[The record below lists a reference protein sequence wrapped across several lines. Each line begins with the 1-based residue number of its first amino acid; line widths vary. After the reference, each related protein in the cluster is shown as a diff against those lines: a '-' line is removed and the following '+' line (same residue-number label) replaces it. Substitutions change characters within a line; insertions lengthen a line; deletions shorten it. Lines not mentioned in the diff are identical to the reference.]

1 VTAPSSPDTPADGPA
16 TGPSTGPSAGPAS
29 SGAETRERLLVAATR
44 AFAEH
49 GVANASLLDITRQAG
64 QRNRGAVH
72 YHFGSREGLLA
83 AVLEQHADFL
93 AEREHRLH
101 QAALERPADDLPAA
115 LEALVRPAT
124 ELSET
129 GWSGRCYLVVVA
141 DLIADEQHDKDA
153 DVRAALER
161 TGGVPVYELISA
173 RMPEMPEEVRAE
185 RLALLTSFVLRAIG
199 DRARAE
205 ERGSTQR
212 LGLDTE
218 TFVRNLVFMATGMLR
233 ADLPRT

>member
-1 VTAPSSPDTPADGPA
+1 MTAPSSPDTPAD
-16 TGPSTGPSAGPAS
+16 GPSAGPAS

-129 GWSGRCYLVVVA
+129 GWSGRCYLVIVA

-218 TFVRNLVFMATGMLR
+218 TFVRNLVAMAAGMLR
-233 ADLPRT
+233 ADLPTT

>member
-1 VTAPSSPDTPADGPA
+1 MTQSVTRTPGGNAA
-16 TGPSTGPSAGPAS
+16 

-49 GVANASLLDITRQAG
+49 GVTNASLLDITRQAG

-83 AVLEQHADFL
+83 AVLEQHAAFL
-93 AEREHRLH
+93 AEREHRL
-101 QAALERPADDLPAA
+101 LEVARTRPADDLASA

-124 ELSET
+124 ELAET
-129 GWSGRCYLVVVA
+129 GWSGRCYLVIVA
-141 DLIADEQHDKDA
+141 DLIADEQHDIDP

-161 TGGVPVYELISA
+161 SGGVPVYELVTE
-173 RMPEMPEEVRAE
+173 RMPPMPEDLRNE
-185 RLALLTSFVLRAIG
+185 RLALVTSFLLRSIG

-218 TFVRNLVFMATGMLR
+218 TFVRNLVAMCTSMLR
-233 ADLPRT
+233 ADLP

>member
-1 VTAPSSPDTPADGPA
+1 MDRTPDTQPVRPGGTAA
-16 TGPSTGPSAGPAS
+16 

-49 GVANASLLDITRQAG
+49 GVTNASLLDITRQAG

-83 AVLEQHADFL
+83 AVLEQHAAFL
-93 AEREHRLH
+93 SEREHRL
-101 QAALERPADDLPAA
+101 LEVAQGRPDDDLAAA

-129 GWSGRCYLVVVA
+129 GWSGRCYLVIVA
-141 DLIADEQHDKDA
+141 DLIADEQHDKDP
-153 DVRAALER
+153 DVQAALER
-161 TGGVPVYELISA
+161 SGGVPVYELISA
-173 RMPEMPEEVRAE
+173 RMPQMPDDVRAE
-185 RLALLTSFVLRAIG
+185 RLALLTSFILRSIG

-212 LGLDTE
+212 LALDTE
-218 TFVRNLVFMATGMLR
+218 SFVRNLVSMCAGMLR
-233 ADLPRT
+233 ADLP

>member
-1 VTAPSSPDTPADGPA
+1 MSHIPPPETPTAPSPGHP
-16 TGPSTGPSAGPAS
+16 TG
-29 SGAETRERLLVAATR
+29 GAETRERLLVAATR

-83 AVLEQHADFL
+83 AVLEQHAAFL
-93 AEREHRLH
+93 AEREHRLLEVARTQP
-101 QAALERPADDLPAA
+101 QADLAAA

-129 GWSGRCYLVVVA
+129 GWSGRCYLVIA
-141 DLIADEQHDKDA
+141 AELIADEQHDTDP
-153 DVRAALER
+153 DVKAALER
-161 TGGVPVYELISA
+161 SGGVPVYELISE
-173 RMPEMPEEVRAE
+173 RMPPMPEDVRAE
-185 RLALLTSFVLRAIG
+185 RLTLLTSFVLRSIG

-205 ERGSTQR
+205 ERGSAQR
-212 LGLDTE
+212 LALDTE
-218 TFVRNLVFMATGMLR
+218 TFVRNLVAMSSGMLR
-233 ADLPRT
+233 AELP

>member
-1 VTAPSSPDTPADGPA
+1 MTAPSPGETPSG
-16 TGPSTGPSAGPAS
+16 SPAS
-29 SGAETRERLLVAATR
+29 SGAETRQRLLVAATR

-49 GVANASLLDITRQAG
+49 GVTNASLLDITRQAG

-101 QAALERPADDLPAA
+101 QAALERPDDLPAA

-124 ELSET
+124 ELAET
-129 GWSGRCYLVVVA
+129 GWSGRCYLVIVA
-141 DLIADEQHDKDA
+141 DLIADEQHDKDP

-161 TGGVPVYELISA
+161 TGGVPVYELITA
-173 RMPEMPEEVRAE
+173 RMPAMPEEVRAE

-212 LGLDTE
+212 LGGDTE
-218 TFVRNLVFMATGMLR
+218 TFSRNLVSMATGMLR
-233 ADLPRT
+233 ADLP

>member
-1 VTAPSSPDTPADGPA
+1 MTV
-16 TGPSTGPSAGPAS
+16 STG
-29 SGAETRERLLVAATR
+29 GAETRERLLVAATR

-49 GVANASLLDITRQAG
+49 GVTNASLLDITRQAG

-93 AEREHRLH
+93 AEREHRL
-101 QAALERPADDLPAA
+101 LEVARSRPADDLASA

-129 GWSGRCYLVVVA
+129 GWSGRCYLVIVA
-141 DLIADEQHDKDA
+141 DLIADEQHDTDP
-153 DVRAALER
+153 DVQAALER
-161 TGGVPVYELISA
+161 SGGVPVFELITE
-173 RMPEMPEEVRAE
+173 RMPAMSEDLRTE
-185 RLALLTSFVLRAIG
+185 RLALLTFFVLRSIG

-212 LGLDTE
+212 LALDTE
-218 TFVRNLVFMATGMLR
+218 TFVRNLVAMSDSMLR
-233 ADLPRT
+233 ADLP

>member
-1 VTAPSSPDTPADGPA
+1 MTETRAAA
-16 TGPSTGPSAGPAS
+16 N
-29 SGAETRERLLVAATR
+29 GAETRERLLVAATR

-49 GVANASLLDITRQAG
+49 GVTNASLLDITRQAG

-93 AEREHRLH
+93 GERERRL
-101 QAALERPADDLPAA
+101 LEVARSRPHDDLASA

-124 ELSET
+124 ELSAT
-129 GWSGRCYLVVVA
+129 GWSGRCYLVIVA
-141 DLIADEQHDKDA
+141 DLIAEEQHDIDP
-153 DVRAALER
+153 DVHAALER
-161 TGGVPVYELISA
+161 TGGVPVYELITE
-173 RMPEMPEEVRAE
+173 RMPEMPEDVRTE
-185 RLALLTSFVLRAIG
+185 RLALITSFILRSIG

-212 LGLDTE
+212 LALDTE
-218 TFVRNLVFMATGMLR
+218 TFVRNLVSMCTSMLR
-233 ADLPRT
+233 ADLP

>member
-1 VTAPSSPDTPADGPA
+1 MTQAA
-16 TGPSTGPSAGPAS
+16 TT
-29 SGAETRERLLVAATR
+29 GAETRERLLVAATR

-49 GVANASLLDITRQAG
+49 GVTNASLLDITRQAG

-83 AVLEQHADFL
+83 AVLEQHAAFL
-93 AEREHRLH
+93 SERETRL
-101 QAALERPADDLPAA
+101 LEVARTRPHDDLASA

-129 GWSGRCYLVVVA
+129 GWSGRCYLVIVA
-141 DLIADEQHDKDA
+141 DLIADEQHDTDP
-153 DVRAALER
+153 DVHAALER
-161 TGGVPVYELISA
+161 SGGVPVYALITE
-173 RMPEMPEEVRAE
+173 RMPEMSEDLRTE
-185 RLALLTSFVLRAIG
+185 RLALVTSFILRSIG

-212 LGLDTE
+212 LALDTE
-218 TFVRNLVFMATGMLR
+218 TFVRNLVSMCTSMLR
-233 ADLPRT
+233 ADLP